1 MNLTVL
7 NSRSLFYSEKD
18 VINSIKGVMVEWGK
32 MFTTFPLTKDESM
45 KLKKNIEQYHI

>member
-1 MNLTVL
+1 MNLTIL

-32 MFTTFPLTKDESM
+32 MFTTFSLTKDESM
-45 KLKKNIEQYHI
+45 KFKKKT